1 MRRVRSVGCIP
12 LVLNLFAGWSELRLQ
27 HSYSSAHAAEPRYG
41 RSCRCALFGLPPLYA
56 ACRHALD
63 ALVEEIFVFFSAVLA
78 GGAAA
83 ATGALGIDS
92 GSNLPP
98 SPGRMGAG
106 PAGRSAAG
114 AASAAGDAAAALWG
128 LLAHRG

>member
-1 MRRVRSVGCIP
+1 MH
-12 LVLNLFAGWSELRLQ
+12 WLQ
-27 HSYSSAHAAEPRYG
+27 HSSSSAHAAEPRCA
-41 RSCRCALFGLPPLYA
+41 RPRRCALFGLPPLYA

-63 ALVEEIFVFFSAVLA
+63 ALVEETFVFFSAVLA

-83 ATGALGIDS
+83 ATGALGIGS
-92 GSNLPP
+92 GSSSPP
-98 SPGRMGAG
+98 SAGRVGTG

-128 LLAHRG
+128 LLAQRG